1 MLVAYTFNTAY
12 QPQNTTPQA
21 YPSLRLLE
29 GGKFSPDQYSPVLV
43 QEYDQ
48 VRLKFFKWGLVPS
61 WAGQKRNAEVRYTA
75 PTDQLFQ
82 HSAFQIPIGRNRCL
96 IPADGFYMEE
106 CTPFAKR
113 SHKVKT
119 DREETFCFA
128 GIYDTYRQA
137 DGSLCHTFAIITTP
151 ATNSLQRLGQMTPLS
166 LKKHEEKIWLNPQVN
181 MKKLMSILS
190 PSTPTALQAHPVEEL
205 IAA

>member
-1 MLVAYTFNTAY
+1 MLTAYTFNTAY
-12 QPQNTTPQA
+12 QPQPTTSEA

-29 GGKFSPDQYSPVLV
+29 GGKFSPEQYSPVLI

-61 WAGQKRNAEVRYTA
+61 WAGQKRNTEVRYTA

-82 HSAFQIPIGRNRCL
+82 HSAFQIPVGKYRCL

-106 CTPFAKR
+106 STPFAKR
-113 SHKVKT
+113 SHKV
-119 DREETFCFA
+119 RANQEETFCFA
-128 GIYDTYRQA
+128 GIYDMHRQA
-137 DGSLCHTFAIITTP
+137 DGSICHTFAIITTP
-151 ATNSLQRLGQMTPLS
+151 AADSWQQLGQMTPLI
-166 LKKHEEKIWLNPQVN
+166 LKKHEEKVWLNPAVN
-181 MKKLMSILS
+181 MKKLLTILS
-190 PSTPTALQAHPVEEL
+190 PSQPTALQANPVEEL